1 MSYSLDSL
9 ANGALLEKFNAAM
22 SKVTENIADP
32 NTKAKAKRKI
42 IMEIICSPDK
52 DRDFIP
58 MEIAVKTVLA
68 PSENIASRIVIGR
81 DKNGKAISNEYNGN
95 KNQIHMEVAE
105 NGDVSLQSVAEAVE
119 ESANEQDKP
128 KLTVVGQK

>member
-42 IMEIICSPDK
+42 IMEIICSPEE
-52 DRDFIP
+52 DRDFVPI
-58 MEIAVKTVLA
+58 EIAVKTTLA
-68 PSENIASRIVIGR
+68 PAKSIASRIVIGR
-81 DKNGKAISNEYNGN
+81 DKDGKAVSNEYNGN
-95 KNQIHMEVAE
+95 KNQIRMEVAE

-128 KLTVVGQK
+128 KLTVVGQ